1 MKPEQSFGFMD
12 RLDDA
17 GERETRLVALLK
29 GARTWLEETNPDRLY
44 DSMLGAQSRSRSFLA
59 EGDRLDHIGF
69 LLPPWAKEIVGKA
82 ATAAGF
88 ALGQRAFPSALVARD
103 LGRVVGKRRVET
115 QIFKAHG
122 RGRDESLIAFEA
134 FLPSAADADVED
146 WIRRGV
152 VQHVAL
158 EMTDPARFCAI
169 RASFVAEGIPMAQ
182 FMYGNAVYLPGEDA
196 TIAYFDLDGGE
207 HPFRL
212 EVRVRGE
219 HTGEDLGL

>member
-1 MKPEQSFGFMD
+1 MSSIDG
-12 RLDDA
+12 A
-17 GERETRLVALLK
+17 GERESRLVALLK
-29 GARTWLEETNPDRLY
+29 GARAWLDGTDDERLF
-44 DSMLGAQSRSRSFLA
+44 DAMLGEHPGARALIA

-69 LLPPWAKEIVGKA
+69 LLPPWAKEMVGQA

-88 ALGQRAFPSALVARD
+88 PLGQRAFPSALVARD
-103 LGRVVGKRRVET
+103 LGRVVGRRRVET

-122 RGRDESLIAFEA
+122 RGRDESLVAFEA
-134 FLPSAADADVED
+134 FLPNAADADVED

-158 EMTDPARFCAI
+158 EIADPTRFITIHDTFA
-169 RASFVAEGIPMAQ
+169 VAGIPMAQ

-196 TIAYFDLDGGE
+196 TIAYFDLDAAE

-212 EVRVRGE
+212 EVRVKGE
-219 HTGEDLGL
+219 HVRSAD